1 MPPASAPSASALG
14 ALALRDDE
22 GRPLR
27 LGDLWR
33 ERPVVLAFLRH
44 YG

>member
-1 MPPASAPSASALG
+1 MAETAPALSDLSLS
-14 ALALRDDE
+14 DDA
-22 GRPLR
+22 GKPTR

-44 YG
+44 FG

>member
-1 MPPASAPSASALG
+1 MSGDAAALSAVELP
-14 ALALRDDE
+14 DDQ
-22 GRPLR
+22 GRVSR

-44 YG
+44 WG